1 MQAIRLTEIDNEQ
14 QKKLRRMLMLSDLVK
29 YAKEKPGDA
38 ENLEMLNLAL
48 EFVNETKPIEE
59 KVEKVKIETQ
69 DEA

>member
-1 MQAIRLTEIDNEQ
+1 
-14 QKKLRRMLMLSDLVK
+14 MLMLSDLVK

-48 EFVNETKPIEE
+48 EFVNATKPAEE
-59 KVEKVKIETQ
+59 KVEKVKLKTE